1 MSLKDWALALVACTA
16 LIASVAGALEYFA
29 KDSDLVLVQLRLE
42 QKILAD
48 ERSQVQQRIWQLDD
62 RNQARAC
69 NEYPNEVD
77 KCECRLLR
85 LRLEALKAELVPG
98 YGAMTK

>member
-1 MSLKDWALALVACTA
+1 MTDSMKALVILFT
-16 LIASVAGALEYFA
+16 LIGGVVGFEYHYA
-29 KDSDLVLVQLRLE
+29 KSADLVLVQLRLD
-42 QKILAD
+42 QKIKAD
-48 ERSQVQQRIWQLDD
+48 ERYQTQQRLWQLDD
-62 RNQARAC
+62 RNRAQTC
-69 NEYPNEVD
+69 NEYPNKVD